1 MTNVHVICFGVCYQH
16 RGVKVGEGGLGGGV
30 DVIWKQSPPV
40 SSEKW
45 QQSTTA
51 PCDQIQSIC
60 LVLCSGKLRASFSDG
75 SYNIII
81 PRKDLSQ
88 IHGFLSEITV
98 LEFFIYL
105 FFIHSCMGGIWISS
119 FTSYLLYQGCALGSP
134 VGCCLL
140 GRKQA
145 RTYLCLQTSWQQHMS
160 SLEKQ
165 PALLLAW
172 SCSALAVWLNA
183 VTLVLT
189 SAPSHTE
196 TFSTSLHQHVTLTG
210 PYSYHWLM
218 PMCIYTA
225 YALENNLKYTL
236 AEEEEVDVFFPPSS
250 PLSLNYSRQ
259 LDEMSISNK
268 LNGKR
273 C

>member
-1 MTNVHVICFGVCYQH
+1 MTNMHVICFGVCYQH

-88 IHGFLSEITV
+88 IHRFLSEITV

-105 FFIHSCMGGIWISS
+105 FFYPFLHGWDLNLLFYLITVISGLCS
-119 FTSYLLYQGCALGSP
+119 GKPPLVAVFLEES
-134 VGCCLL
+134 
-140 GRKQA
+140 KQELISVS
-145 RTYLCLQTSWQQHMS
+145 RPPDSSTCQVWRS
-160 SLEKQ
+160 SLPYYWLDPAVLWLCDWMLWLSSSHLLPHTLRLSQ
-165 PALLLAW
+165 PPFT
-172 SCSALAVWLNA
+172 N
-183 VTLVLT
+183 
-189 SAPSHTE
+189 
-196 TFSTSLHQHVTLTG
+196 TSL
-210 PYSYHWLM
+210 
-218 PMCIYTA
+218 
-225 YALENNLKYTL
+225 
-236 AEEEEVDVFFPPSS
+236 
-250 PLSLNYSRQ
+250 
-259 LDEMSISNK
+259 
-268 LNGKR
+268 
-273 C
+273 

>member
-88 IHGFLSEITV
+88 IHRFLSEITV

-134 VGCCLL
+134 RWLL
-140 GRKQA
+140 S
-145 RTYLCLQTSWQQHMS
+145 SWKKAS
-160 SLEKQ
+160 K
-165 PALLLAW
+165 
-172 SCSALAVWLNA
+172 N
-183 VTLVLT
+183 
-189 SAPSHTE
+189 
-196 TFSTSLHQHVTLTG
+196 
-210 PYSYHWLM
+210 
-218 PMCIYTA
+218 
-225 YALENNLKYTL
+225 
-236 AEEEEVDVFFPPSS
+236 
-250 PLSLNYSRQ
+250 LSLSPDLLTAAHVKSGEAACLITGLILQCSGCVTECCDSRPHICSLTHWDFLNLPSPTRHFNWTVQ
-259 LDEMSISNK
+259 LSLVNAYVYIHCICTRK
-268 LNGKR
+268 
-273 C
+273 